1 MSNQNHYQNLGLNH
15 DAKPEAIVAAHA
27 ALTEKCRAE
36 LRPNAD
42 ASRYL
47 TAIDT
52 ALAVLCDPQQRAAYD
67 QQLLSGPQNI
77 QAEVKAPAVSKSAS
91 AKPKPAA
98 SKAKPK
104 TVASIA
110 REVASKAVDAPI
122 LVDVPRKNQFPLALS
137 IAIAAVLGLAW
148 FGYSKLTTEPDAPTA
163 SELSAP
169 AISEA
174 TLAEAP
180 STVAPVT
187 DDAAS
192 EDNSVRQLTELSYDA
207 ASIDQFIGAWQ
218 GQNESSARQTL
229 VISQKSTDSLV
240 FNLKTKAGNNLGEI
254 VGVAD
259 FENGLARFF
268 NAEYGCRLLITRTGK
283 QLNVNSSG
291 CQAFYQKGAEFDGA
305 YAKPENSQPVQTAS
319 KTVTKANKPI
329 VNTEQAKQMSA
340 PAQIS
345 SAPNAPA
352 ANPGKLY
359 RFVATVKNAEGKT
372 ERIELVA
379 ANEEAA
385 RDILRNFRGNPK
397 VVRIRKA
404 WF

>member
-1 MSNQNHYQNLGLNH
+1 MSNQSHYQNLGLSR

-47 TAIDT
+47 TAIDM
-52 ALAVLCDPQQRAAYD
+52 ALAVLIDPQQRAAYD
-67 QQLLSGPQNI
+67 RQLLEGERP
-77 QAEVKAPAVSKSAS
+77 AVPPVKAATVSHVTAAKS
-91 AKPKPAA
+91 
-98 SKAKPK
+98 KPK
-104 TVASIA
+104 TVGSIA
-110 REVASKAVDAPI
+110 SEVASKAAEAPI
-122 LVDVPRKNQFPLALS
+122 GLQVPQKKSFPVGLGIGLA
-137 IAIAAVLGLAW
+137 AAAGLAW
-148 FGYSKLTTEPDAPTA
+148 FAYSKFTAEPDAPMA

-174 TLAEAP
+174 TVSETP
-180 STVAPVT
+180 STVAPIT
-187 DDAAS
+187 DDAAN
-192 EDNSVRQLTELSYDA
+192 EDNSIRQLTELSYDA

-240 FNLKTKAGNNLGEI
+240 FNLKTKSGKNLGEI

-319 KTVTKANKPI
+319 KAVSKANKPA
-329 VNTEQAKQMSA
+329 VNTEQTKQTSA
-340 PAQIS
+340 PAQTS
-345 SAPNAPA
+345 SAPNEPRQTL
-352 ANPGKLY
+352 P
-359 RFVATVKNAEGKT
+359 
-372 ERIELVA
+372 
-379 ANEEAA
+379 
-385 RDILRNFRGNPK
+385 FRGN
-397 VVRIRKA
+397 RQECRRKNRA
-404 WF
+404 H